1 MMSECI
7 FCKIICGEIPS
18 NKVYEDDRVLAFHD
32 INPTAPVHV
41 LVIPKEHLTSL
52 TEVNDNQLE
61 LIGYMHGIIRNI
73 AKDLGLANGY
83 RVVNN
88 CGPDGGQ
95 EVKHLHF
102 HLLGGKKLT
111 WPPG

>member
-7 FCKIICGEIPS
+7 FCKIIKGEIPCK
-18 NKVYEDDRVLAFHD
+18 KVYEDERVLAFHD

-52 TEVNDNQLE
+52 AEVKEEQLE
-61 LIGYMHGIIRNI
+61 LIGYMYGIIRNI
-73 AKDLGLANGY
+73 AQGLGLASGY

-111 WPPG
+111 WPAG